1 MRIFHFISHFD
12 LGGAEMVAAN
22 IARSGSQDMEYHLVE
37 MMRGKSPYT
46 KKFLSEMEASGVRCH
61 RAWMPDIRWHF
72 VVERIT
78 ALLFPIRLLYIWL
91 RWRPDVLHC
100 HTELPDMGIVA
111 AIQLFPFIARRCRI
125 VRTIHNNVLWTGQ
138 ERIGNFCESVFH
150 SSNCN
155 IAISQSVRHSYMERY
170 GEDTPIIYNGV
181 AKPVS
186 TPYPHL
192 IDDKT
197 NVVFAGRFEAQK
209 GISTLVEV
217 ISRLADDE
225 RYHFHIFGE
234 GSLGTLIQ
242 QRLGSQGNVSI
253 NPPLFGLSSYLPS
266 FDYMFMPSEF
276 EGLSIVAIEASMAG
290 LPNIINDCPGLGE
303 VLPEDWQLKVKG
315 NDVEAFVDIF
325 RNKITEA
332 SRNNL
337 GAKAMEYAEQNFSIT
352 TMQRNYERI
361 YRQGIPQIS

>member
-46 KKFLSEMEASGVRCH
+46 KKFISEMEASGVRCH

-72 VVERIT
+72 VLERIT

-91 RWRPDVLHC
+91 RWRPDILHC

-111 AIQLFPFIARRCRI
+111 AIQVFPFIARHCRI
-125 VRTIHNNVLWTGQ
+125 VRTIHSNVLWTGQ
-138 ERIGNFCESVFH
+138 PRIGNFCESVFQ
-150 SSNCN
+150 SPNCC
-155 IAISQSVRHSYMERY
+155 IAISQSVRQSYLKRF

-181 AKPVS
+181 AKVTAKS
-186 TPYPHL
+186 YSKL
-192 IDDKT
+192 IAGKK
-197 NVVFAGRFEAQK
+197 NVIFAGRFEKEK
-209 GISTLVEV
+209 GIVTLVEV

-234 GSLGTLIQ
+234 GSLGTMIR
-242 QRLGSQGNVSI
+242 QRLGEQKNVSI
-253 NPPLFGLSSYLPS
+253 NPPLFGLSSYLSS

-276 EGLSIVAIEASMAG
+276 EGLSIVAMEASMAG
-290 LPNIINDCPGLGE
+290 LPNIINDAPGLGE
-303 VLPEDWQLKVKG
+303 ILPEDWPLKVEG
-315 NDVEAFVDIF
+315 NDVEAYMDIF
-325 RNKITEA
+325 RNILPEA
-332 SRNNL
+332 SRDNL
-337 GAKAMEYAEQNFSIT
+337 GTKAMEYAEQNFSIT

-361 YRQGIPQIS
+361 YKTGIPQIS